1 MKLLE
6 GKSIYVDRYADGT
19 LRITIIEN
27 IDITGNNNANENNNI
42 GNLIPDNSIISDNI
56 TDVPSADGIENDN
69 CLLASVSRTR
79 NTIYDIVHNMDI
91 EWFGTLTIAPDFHI
105 DRNNKNELKKYVG
118 EWFNNIRKRYCP
130 DLQYLAI
137 PEPHKKGGF
146 HLHVLLGHV
155 GKLNFIF
162 SGVKQKQRKVYNLK
176 QWVAGFSN
184 FTEVTDF
191 QRCANY
197 VIKYITK
204 DFLVDNKEFGKQRY
218 LVSKNIPKKL
228 TLEKYFVPL
237 ENNFKYNS
245 EDLSY
250 ESKKHDLNLF
260 RCKQIVS
267 KYGNYDFSFSKVLRL
282 ESGDFKFNSTRFFF
296 KERNNTNEINY

>member
-1 MKLLE
+1 MKRIE
-6 GKSIYVDRYADGT
+6 GKSVYVDRYSDGT

-27 IDITGNNNANENNNI
+27 IDITNSAAPNTYENI
-42 GNLIPDNSIISDNI
+42 EERFIPDVSIVSDNVP
-56 TDVPSADGIENDN
+56 DVPSDDDNENEN

-91 EWFGTLTIAPDFHI
+91 EWFGTLTIAPEFHV
-105 DRNNKNELKKYVG
+105 DRNNKTELKKYVG
-118 EWFNNIRKRYCP
+118 DWFNNVRKRYAP
-130 DLQYLAI
+130 DLQYIAI

-146 HLHVLLGHV
+146 HFHVLLGHV

-204 DFLVDNKEFGKQRY
+204 DFLKDNIEFGKQRY
-218 LVSKNIPKKL
+218 LVSKNIPKKE

-237 ENNFKYNS
+237 DSNYNINS
-245 EDLSY
+245 EDIGY
-250 ESKKHDLNLF
+250 DSKKFDLNLK
-260 RCKQIVS
+260 RCEQIIK
-267 KYGNYDFSFSKVLRL
+267 KYGNYDFSFSKILNL
-282 ESGDFKFNSTRFFF
+282 ESGDFKFHSTRFFF
-296 KERNNTNEINY
+296 KERK